1 MRYSDKIIFIIG
13 KQNYNLDPKTDI
25 TAYESV
31 MITKL
36 VAIVTVYTGNGYT
49 FDTQR
54 FIEEN
59 KLARHFT
66 RQENQNE
73 KIGNSTES

>member
-1 MRYSDKIIFIIG
+1 MNYSDKIIFKVG
-13 KQNYNLDPKTDI
+13 DQNYSLEPKTDI

-31 MITKL
+31 LISKL
-36 VAIVTVYTGNGYT
+36 IAIVTVYNSNGYT

-59 KLARHFT
+59 KLARHFA
-66 RQENQNE
+66 RQEE
-73 KIGNSTES
+73 

>member
-36 VAIVTVYTGNGYT
+36 IAIVTVHVSQGYT
-49 FDTQR
+49 YDTER
-54 FIEEN
+54 FIKEN
-59 KLARHFT
+59 KLERHFIL
-66 RQENQNE
+66 QEE
-73 KIGNSTES
+73 